1 MHFWEATPYRVDE
14 GSSSHH
20 DGDPVAAKGFKNG
33 LRRTPKGYW
42 EYKIRVGQVVK
53 SGTFP
58 TTRLE
63 TAKRLL
69 DQQRDD
75 LLREREGIEVN
86 LTVAEVL
93 TYWIETRGANPEHL
107 QRAQYAFDKI
117 TPVLGETPVRRLTA
131 AAAVA
136 LKKSLMDQ
144 AASDER
150 PMSASSVNIVL
161 RYLGVAL
168 GWAYRNH
175 RIVTNPLRAMPYET
189 LAEDNRPFLVIDDV
203 IPFLQQVDL
212 TGNQH
217 QQVAVRA
224 MLLMGLRESEALR
237 LRWDGFTGD
246 WAFYAPARAK
256 NGKAQ
261 PIPVQA
267 EVLRAVRALPQESEW
282 VLPGR
287 AGSLH
292 LKGYTRKVVE
302 EAGVEIGKPGL
313 TPHRL
318 RASCATI
325 HAGMGVNAFQ
335 IRDLLRH
342 ERIATS
348 QKYVN
353 KVPCNLQVVVKTTFD
368 GITECFSQLVPI
380 VPELAT
386 LEMKQIEAT
395 NDESG
400 EPTR

>member
-1 MHFWEATPYRVDE
+1 MAQSGY
-14 GSSSHH
+14 
-20 DGDPVAAKGFKNG
+20 KNG
-33 LRRTPKGYW
+33 LKKTPKGFW
-42 EYKIRVGQVVK
+42 AFKIRVGRK
-53 SGTFP
+53 TKTGTFA

-63 TAKRLL
+63 TAKKLL
-69 DQQRDD
+69 DQTRDD
-75 LLREREGIEVN
+75 LLRQQEGLEIK
-86 LTVAEVL
+86 LTVGEAM
-93 TYWIETRGANPEHL
+93 TYWLESRGSSPKHL
-107 QRAQYAFDKI
+107 DRAYYAFDRVR
-117 TPVLGETPVRRLTA
+117 PVLGQVQVRRLTPA
-131 AAAVA
+131 DIIAFKRA
-136 LKKSLMDQ
+136 LLEPEDP
-144 AASDER
+144 DRR
-150 PMSASSVNIVL
+150 PLAPTTVNIVL
-161 RYLGVAL
+161 RYMAVAIN
-168 GWAYRNH
+168 WAVKNKK
-175 RIVTNPLRAMPYET
+175 IAENPLKQMPYEPVP
-189 LAEDNRPFLVIDDV
+189 EDNRPFLVRDDV
-203 IPFLQQVDL
+203 IPFLMKVDAL
-212 TGNQH
+212 GNAH
-217 QQVAVRA
+217 HQVAIRA

-261 PIPVQA
+261 PVPVPA
-267 EVLRAVRALPQESEW
+267 EVRRAVRALPKESEW

-287 AGSLH
+287 SGSLH

>member
-1 MHFWEATPYRVDE
+1 MAQSGY
-14 GSSSHH
+14 
-20 DGDPVAAKGFKNG
+20 KNG
-33 LRRTPKGYW
+33 LKKTPKGFW
-42 EYKIRVGQVVK
+42 AFKIRVGRK
-53 SGTFP
+53 TKTGTFA

-63 TAKRLL
+63 TAKKLL
-69 DQQRDD
+69 DQTRDD
-75 LLREREGIEVN
+75 LLRQQEGLEIK
-86 LTVAEVL
+86 LTVGEAMD
-93 TYWIETRGANPEHL
+93 YWLESRYSNAKHL
-107 QRAQYAFDKI
+107 DRATYAFDRAR
-117 TPVLGETPVRRLTA
+117 PVLGQVQVRRLT
-131 AAAVA
+131 
-136 LKKSLMDQ
+136 Q
-144 AASDER
+144 ADIIAFKRTLLEPADPDRR
-150 PMSASSVNIVL
+150 PLAPTTVNIVL
-161 RYLGVAL
+161 RYLAVAIN
-168 GWAYRNH
+168 WAVKNKK
-175 RIVTNPLRAMPYET
+175 IAENPLKQMPYEPVP
-189 LAEDNRPFLVIDDV
+189 EDNRPFLVRDDL
-203 IPFLQQVDL
+203 IPFLMKVDAL
-212 TGNQH
+212 GNAH
-217 QQVAVRA
+217 QQVAIRA

-246 WAFYAPARAK
+246 WQFYAPARAK

-261 PIPVQA
+261 PIPVPA
-267 EVLRAVRALPQESEW
+267 EVLRAVRALPEKSEW

-287 AGSLH
+287 AGTLH

-302 EAGVEIGKPGL
+302 DAGVEIGKPGL

-325 HAGMGVNAFQ
+325 HAAMGVNAFQ

-348 QKYVN
+348 QKYVH

>member
-1 MHFWEATPYRVDE
+1 MHFREASPYRVGE
-14 GSSSHH
+14 ERSSHH
-20 DGDPVAAKGFKNG
+20 DGDPVAARGFKNG

-75 LLREREGIEVN
+75 LLREREGIEVHM
-86 LTVAEVL
+86 TVAEVL
-93 TYWIETRGANPEHL
+93 TYWVETRGANPEHL
-107 QRAQYAFDKI
+107 QRAQYAFDRI
-117 TPVLGETPVRRLTA
+117 VPILGETPVRRLTA
-131 AAAVA
+131 AAVVA

-144 AASDER
+144 AASDQR
-150 PMSASSVNIVL
+150 PMSPSSVNIVL

-175 RIVTNPLRAMPYET
+175 RIVANPLREMPYED

-203 IPFLQQVDL
+203 IPFLQAVDL

-217 QQVAVRA
+217 QQVAIRA

-237 LRWDGFTGD
+237 LRWDGFSGD
-246 WAFYAPARAK
+246 GDYYAPARSK

-261 PIPVQA
+261 MIPVAA
-267 EVLRAVRALPQESEW
+267 EVRRALEVLPRKSEW
-282 VLPGR
+282 VIPGR
-287 AGSLH
+287 AESIH
-292 LKGYTRKVVE
+292 LKGYTRGVVKAAG
-302 EAGVEIGKPGL
+302 EAIGKANL

-325 HAGMGVNAFQ
+325 VVAAGAGAHQV
-335 IRDLLRH
+335 RDLLRH
-342 ERIATS
+342 ASISTS
-348 QKYVN
+348 QFYVQ
-353 KVPCNLQVVVKTTFD
+353 KVPSSIKTIVDRSFD
-368 GITECFSQLVPI
+368 GV
-380 VPELAT
+380 ELAFT
-386 LEMKQIEAT
+386 VT
-395 NDESG
+395 
-400 EPTR
+400 PTSTTPE